1 MCLCDVRMRG
11 TGGGV
16 GSRRRDTGLCARGHL
31 CVSMNV
37 HRPGREGMKTSLGG
51 QGGPRRGHT
60 GPAEGRWALRAGA
73 PGLPSLKTTTGW
85 RVRLSPHPLSSHP
98 PPHLPQLLP
107 VLMEG
112 KNFSFFLLYFSR
124 RVTRSGKELPPP
136 QTIIKPIYRSRRYRP
151 TLSCWGS
158 HSYFWVLY
166 GGGTPGEVIWGVLSC
181 LLPVHIPPS
190 QIPPHPL
197 PVLPA

>member
-1 MCLCDVRMRG
+1 MCVHERTQARE
-11 TGGGV
+11 GG
-16 GSRRRDTGLCARGHL
+16 DE
-31 CVSMNV
+31 NV
-37 HRPGREGMKTSLGG
+37 PGQPGRPTAGT
-51 QGGPRRGHT
+51 HA

-85 RVRLSPHPLSSHP
+85 RVPLSPHPLSSHP

-124 RVTRSGKELPPP
+124 RVTRSGKEFPPP
-136 QTIIKPIYRSRRYRP
+136 QTIIIPIYRSHRYRP
-151 TLSCWGS
+151 ILLCWGS
-158 HSYFWVLY
+158 HGYFWVLY

-181 LLPVHIPPS
+181 LLPVHIPPPRFLPTPS
-190 QIPPHPL
+190 QSSL
-197 PVLPA
+197 PECWEEGRKPAKPGYK